1 MVGHQQEQERAM
13 VEEQAVHQQEQRVLQ
28 GLVLEKGLQ
37 AWAQGLVPDGVGM
50 GAGVPSLG
58 LIFGAKGERVTRNFG
73 PPSPGLTGAPSLGVS
88 FKVGLGGVGNPS

>member
-1 MVGHQQEQERAM
+1 MAYNTIKPKDHFRYVSFTGNGSTNAITGVGFA
-13 VEEQAVHQQEQRVLQ
+13 
-28 GLVLEKGLQ
+28 
-37 AWAQGLVPDGVGM
+37 PDGAGM

>member
-1 MVGHQQEQERAM
+1 
-13 VEEQAVHQQEQRVLQ
+13 
-28 GLVLEKGLQ
+28 
-37 AWAQGLVPDGVGM
+37 M